1 MKGWLFIRVIEYEE
15 INREDKLFPERLK
28 KIKKSPKK
36 IYATGNLKLLE
47 EASISVVGTRHISDY
62 GKRHGRDICKQLAM
76 RDITI
81 VSGLAVG
88 VDTLAHETAMKYSGK
103 TIAVL
108 PCGFDN
114 IFPTENQKLFENIIN
129 NGGLAITEYAS
140 NIKADSKK
148 FLERNRIVAGL
159 GVGLV
164 VIEALERSGT
174 SVTAKI
180 AKSQGKQVFAL
191 PGSVDN
197 KCSVGTNNL
206 IKDGAN
212 LITEGVEILKNY
224 PQFEKNKVKNYNNQ
238 NIKKEY
244 KNIFSVIFYDK
255 YLSLEEIIK
264 KTGMPTREVITQL
277 TLMELE
283 ELIEVEI
290 GKGYR
295 KKYE

>member
-1 MKGWLFIRVIEYEE
+1 MKYEE
-15 INREDKLFPERLK
+15 IEINDKKYPKSLK
-28 KIKKSPKK
+28 KIKKVPTR
-36 IYATGNLKLLE
+36 IYAMGNLKLLE
-47 EASISVVGTRHISDY
+47 EQAISVVGTRHISDY
-62 GKRHGRDICKQLAM
+62 GKRYGKNICKELAM

-81 VSGLAVG
+81 VSGLAIG
-88 VDTLAHETAMKYSGK
+88 VDALAHKTALEYSGK

-114 IFPTENQKLFENIIN
+114 IFPPENKKLFDSIVND
-129 NGGLAITEYAS
+129 GGLAITEYGL
-140 NIKADSKK
+140 NVRADSKK

-159 GVGLV
+159 GLGLV

-180 AKSQGKQVFAL
+180 AKSQGKKVFAL
-191 PGSVDN
+191 PGSLDS
-197 KCSVGTNNL
+197 KYSVGTNNL

-212 LITEGVEILKNY
+212 LITEAVDILKSY
-224 PQFEKNKVKNYNNQ
+224 PQFKKYEVKNCKNI

-244 KNIFSVIFYDK
+244 KNIFSVIFFDK

-283 ELIEVEI
+283 DLVEVQI

-295 KKYE
+295 RKM